1 MAEITADSMAAPTT
15 GASLRMVVA
24 ASALGATFEWYD
36 FFVFGSLTQ
45 VISKTF
51 FSGLNET
58 AG

>member
-1 MAEITADSMAAPTT
+1 MAEITADSLPAASK
-15 GASLRMVVA
+15 GASLRTVVA
-24 ASALGATFEWYD
+24 ASAAGTTFEWYD

-58 AG
+58 